1 MRPTLFHIPLADSA
15 LLLTIWAVA
24 SAVILAWQ
32 ARKHGLTR
40 DTLAYV
46 PLLLL
51 IGAIIKFV
59 LPVIADPQ
67 GLPIRGYGVMLLSG
81 VLAALVLTLVRARRR
96 GLNPEMINNLAFWL
110 FLGGIIGAR
119 LFYIIEYRQ
128 QYVRGS
134 IGETLLAIVNLS
146 QGGLVVYG
154 SIFGGAAAL
163 VLFSRKYGLPG
174 LAMTDLVA
182 PGVLIG
188 VALGRIGCF
197 LNGCCYG
204 GVCDLPWGVE
214 FPWRSPP
221 HVRQAELELV
231 YLHGLKI
238 KPGENGRPVI
248 NAVEPGSQAEREG
261 LRAGM
266 PIREIN
272 GVRVATADD
281 ARLLLLDTYGAGR
294 KLSIVAGDNRQPHT
308 WLLTGPDAHS
318 LPVHPAQIYSTLD
331 GLLICLFLLAWDPFR
346 RRDGEL
352 LAWSATIYPITRFL
366 MEVIRTDEPAMFGT
380 GLTISQLLSLLIL
393 LGAGCFWLYLR
404 RQRPGVIWPILEH
417 RPAAQPA

>member
-1 MRPTLFHIPLADSA
+1 MKPTLFHIPLADTT
-15 LLLTIWAVA
+15 LLISIWAVA
-24 SAVILAWQ
+24 SLATLAWQ
-32 ARKHGLTR
+32 WRKHGLGR
-40 DTLAYV
+40 ETLAYV

-51 IGAIIKFV
+51 LGGVIAFV
-59 LPVIADPQ
+59 LPAIGDPQ

-96 GLNPEMINNLAFWL
+96 GLDLEMINNLAFWL

-119 LFYIIEYRQ
+119 LFYVVEYRA
-128 QYVRGS
+128 QYFRGS
-134 IGETLLAIVNLS
+134 LGQSLVAIVNLS

-163 VLFSRKYGLPG
+163 ALFARKYGLPG
-174 LAMTDLVA
+174 MALTDLVA

-204 GVCDLPWGVE
+204 GVCELPWAVE

-238 KPGENGRPVI
+238 KAGPAGAAI
-248 NAVEPGSQAEREG
+248 IDSVEPRSEAARAGLREG
-261 LRAGM
+261 M
-266 PIREIN
+266 QIHQIN
-272 GVRVATADD
+272 GMRVATADE
-281 ARLLLLDTYGAGR
+281 ARLLLLDTYGPGHR
-294 KLSIVAGDNRQPHT
+294 LSIVAGDDLHPRE
-308 WLLTGPDAHS
+308 WLLTGPDATS
-318 LPVHPAQIYSTLD
+318 LPVHPAQIYSALD

-346 RRDGEL
+346 RHDGEL
-352 LAWSATIYPITRFL
+352 LAWSATIYPVTRFL

-380 GLTISQLLSLLIL
+380 GLSISQLISLAIL
-393 LGAGCFWLYLR
+393 LGAGCLWLRLR
-404 RQRPGVIWPILEH
+404 RQPSGVAWPILH
-417 RPAAQPA
+417 FR